1 MKKLTD
7 AQVVTLMFIMV
18 EEPAPPADFTRFPTL
33 RMFLEEGLVEN
44 RDGKLRALKSE
55 ELKYQYVL
63 PDNALDAF
71 IGKSFVD
78 LEADKK
84 LLFNATSEPTE
95 KDTFRFYDLV
105 MLKAGIEKL
114 GGTFPSD
121 MRGNVELPMIEPNHT
136 EALTLLEEFSAK
148 YPSKET
154 SADMN

>member
-1 MKKLTD
+1 MKKLSD
-7 AQVVTLMFIMV
+7 PQVITLMFIMV
-18 EEPAPPADFTRFPTL
+18 EEPVPPTDFARFPTL

-71 IGKSFVD
+71 IGKSFIS

-84 LLFNATSEPTE
+84 LLFNATAEPTE

-121 MRGNVELPMIEPNHT
+121 MKGDVELPMIEPNYT
-136 EALTLLEEFSAK
+136 EGLVLLEEFRAK
-148 YPSKET
+148 YPQEPT
-154 SADMN
+154 GNMN